1 MYILIGKSIQF
12 SITDFRA
19 LSYVTMNE
27 FYFVY
32 KNTKIY

>member
-1 MYILIGKSIQF
+1 MYILKSKSIQL
-12 SITDFRA
+12 SITDFRV

-27 FYFVY
+27 FYFLY